1 MDINEF
7 TMSGN
12 IPSLT
17 ELIDKDVLF
26 NVLKIMQG
34 NEGLDYKIILEIDDI
49 YQMKSNEKKTAAL
62 SEWINKINELSI
74 NKKVIEKN
82 NNLSI

>member
-1 MDINEF
+1 MEINEF

-34 NEGLDYKIILEIDDI
+34 NDGLDYKIILEIDDI